1 MAGRRSYLAGQ
12 RSYLA
17 GLAAEEQVASH
28 YTRMGRAVCA
38 RRWRGQGGEIDLV
51 ARDGGELVFIEVK
64 QSRTHHDAAMH
75 LTDGQM
81 RRIWNTANEYL
92 AGEPT
97 GLMTQMRFDI
107 ALVDGLGR
115 IEVIE
120 NAYAA

>member
-1 MAGRRSYLAGQ
+1 MVMGGR

-17 GLAAEEQVASH
+17 GLAAEDQVATH
-28 YTRMGRAVCA
+28 YMRMGRDVRA
-38 RRWRGQGGEIDLV
+38 RRWRGLGGEIDLI
-51 ARDGGELVFIEVK
+51 ARDGDDLVFIEVK
-64 QSRTHHDAAMH
+64 HSRTHHDAAMH
-75 LTDGQM
+75 LSEAQM

-107 ALVDGLGR
+107 ALVDGVGR